1 MAQTLNLRADQGSDF
16 TINLTVA
23 DNLGVAYDLGDWTAN
38 SSFKKHHG
46 SSTYYDMS
54 TKTVSA
60 PDGNLDLQLLA
71 NSTNSVIPEGRYY
84 YDVVLKSTANT
95 AMKRVMQG
103 IITIDPKVSR

>member
-1 MAQTLNLRADQGSDF
+1 M
-16 TINLTVA
+16 
-23 DNLGVAYDLGDWTAN
+23 GVAYDLGDWTAN

>member
-54 TKTVSA
+54 TKTISA
-60 PDGNLDLQLLA
+60 PDGNMDLQLLA

-84 YDVVLKSTANT
+84 YDVVLKSNANT

>member
-1 MAQTLNLRADQGSDF
+1 MAQTLNLRADQGADF

-84 YDVVLKSTANT
+84 
-95 AMKRVMQG
+95 
-103 IITIDPKVSR
+103 